1 MLGHKGKIKTQLYP
15 CYVVILTQAREK
27 NVLMAITNNQ
37 GAYLHAFPHHTHGM
51 QSNKNKLEFCGSYEE
66 NAVALFDS
74 RGDPRHHASIMLKT
88 IPHQCTLS
96 SFQAK
101 KASS

>member
-1 MLGHKGKIKTQLYP
+1 MLLRCDSDPGT
-15 CYVVILTQAREK
+15 RK
-27 NVLMAITNNQ
+27 NVLIAITNNQ
-37 GAYLHAFPHHTHGM
+37 GAYLHAFPHYTHGM
-51 QSNKNKLEFCGSYEE
+51 QSNKNKLEFCGSNEE

-74 RGDPRHHASIMLKT
+74 RGGPTPTRSIMLKT